1 MGKDRWKE
9 GVCEILMMLSMNDG
23 AMETMEYMWVEM
35 HFFGMSCSASE
46 YTK

>member
-23 AMETMEYMWVEM
+23 AMETMEYMWVGIWCM
-35 HFFGMSCSASE
+35 LD
-46 YTK
+46 